1 MTEVEINQ
9 RVNENKRPAVSI
21 GMPVYNGEKYIREA
35 FDTLLS
41 QSHTDF
47 ELIISNNASSDGTE
61 AICQQYASKDS
72 RIRYVRQS
80 INIGALANFEVVLE
94 KAQGDCFMWAA
105 ADDKWDPSW
114 ISQMLKTMKTTGSEA
129 AFGLIH
135 AINENSKVVDH
146 YMNNETFEYSGPRW
160 FRQLK
165 YFLQFEGVGKA
176 NPIYGLWKTAHLRE
190 IKLNNY
196 SYDYLIVFDLLG
208 KTEIAGCSESTFY
221 KRIHDDCAG
230 GGVPLAVNK
239 TLYDMIL
246 RFWKY
251 LISPMPDGLVSEYV
265 RLAARNKALLVAT
278 IPFKYLMAYWFMIS
292 NSRIFR

>member
-1 MTEVEINQ
+1 MTEVDTIQ
-9 RVNENKRPAVSI
+9 RVNEAKRPAVSI

-47 ELIISNNASSDGTE
+47 ELIISNNASTDRTE

-80 INIGALANFEVVLE
+80 TNTGALANFVVVLE
-94 KAQGDCFMWAA
+94 KAQGDYFMWAA

-114 ISQMLKTMKTTGSEA
+114 ICEMLNTIKATGSDA
-129 AFGLIH
+129 AFGQIH
-135 AINENSKVVDH
+135 AINENSEVVDH
-146 YMNNETFEYSGPRW
+146 YMNNETFEYYGPRW
-160 FRQLK
+160 LRQLK
-165 YFLQFEGVGKA
+165 YFLQFEGGGKA

-190 IKLNNY
+190 IKINNY

-221 KRIHDDCAG
+221 KRIHDDCEG
-230 GGVPLAVNK
+230 GGVPIAANRGFYDT
-239 TLYDMIL
+239 TLRIWRYLVSPIPNG
-246 RFWKY
+246 
-251 LISPMPDGLVSEYV
+251 LISQYV
-265 RLAARNKALLVAT
+265 RLSVGTKASIVAT
-278 IPFKYLMAYWFMIS
+278 IPLKYLIAYWFMLS
-292 NSRIFR
+292 NSRFFR

>member
-9 RVNENKRPAVSI
+9 CVNEKKRPAVSI
-21 GMPVYNGEKYIREA
+21 GMPVFNGEKYIREA
-35 FDTLLS
+35 FDSLLS

-47 ELIISNNASSDGTE
+47 ELIISNNASTDGTE
-61 AICQQYASKDS
+61 AICLQYASKDH

-94 KAQGDCFMWAA
+94 KAEGDCFMWAA

-114 ISQMLKTMKTTGSEA
+114 ISQMLTTMKKTGADA
-129 AFGLIH
+129 AFGRIH
-135 AINENSKVVDH
+135 TIGENSKGVNH
-146 YMNNETFEYSGPRW
+146 YVNNKKFKYCGPIW

-190 IKLNNY
+190 IKLSNY

-230 GGVPLAVNK
+230 GGVTIDVNK
-239 TLYDMIL
+239 NLCDMTL
-246 RFWKY
+246 RFWNY
-251 LISPMPDGLVSEYV
+251 LIRPIPDGLIFEYI
-265 RLAARNKALLVAT
+265 RLAAPNKTLLVAT
-278 IPFKYLMAYWFMIS
+278 IPFKYLKAYWFMIS
-292 NSRIFR
+292 NSRFFR